1 MRIQHWGGRRLLWL
15 ILPVALLSGCKTG
28 PCKSPYQVTVPTL
41 QAAPVPLE
49 CLQGIQET
57 NCLLVLEQDWK
68 RVVLELKAACIAAG
82 GSFEDCQAQAVE
94 VNNLSV
100 GK

>member
-1 MRIQHWGGRRLLWL
+1 MRRWGGKRLLL
-15 ILPVALLSGCKTG
+15 LALTAGVLSSCAQA
-28 PCKSPYQVTVPTL
+28 PCKSPYQVTIPTL
-41 QAAPVPLE
+41 QAAPVPLA
-49 CLQGIQET
+49 CLQGIQAT

-68 RVVLELKAACIAAG
+68 RVVRELKAACIAAG